1 MRWGFFLG
9 FGLSWEGVVMSENIE
24 ASVSE
29 VLKAMEALNHHFKA
43 AIDTLEAKGTD
54 EEDVQ
59 SLVKGA
65 LAMKDAGGLYLTWTR
80 HFIDRLGE
88 IEGEDSL

>member
-1 MRWGFFLG
+1 
-9 FGLSWEGVVMSENIE
+9 MSEQIE
-24 ASVSE
+24 ASASE
-29 VLKAMEALNHHFKA
+29 VLKAMETLNHHFKV

-54 EEDVQ
+54 EDEVQ

-88 IEGEDSL
+88 IEGEDSSV